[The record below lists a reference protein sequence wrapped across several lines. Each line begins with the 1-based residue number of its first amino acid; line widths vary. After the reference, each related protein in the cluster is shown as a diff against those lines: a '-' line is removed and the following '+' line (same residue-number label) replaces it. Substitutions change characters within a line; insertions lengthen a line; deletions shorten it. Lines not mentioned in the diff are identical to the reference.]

1 VTTTT
6 TSDPSYGATVERP
19 TTVAEAAELLRRT
32 AGSVVVRGGGTKSTW
47 GGRVTGVD
55 LELQTGGLDRL
66 LSHNPADMTAH
77 VEAGMGL
84 RRLQEILAGAGQWL
98 ALDPPTEAAGATI
111 GGLLAAGDSGPRR
124 LRYGAMRDL
133 VIGVTL
139 VLADGTVAKAGGHVI
154 KNVAGYDLT
163 KLMYGSLGSLA
174 LIAEVVVRVH
184 PVPETSATV
193 VTPASASEATTSTLQ
208 LMASPL
214 EPSAIQWTCDLA
226 TDSSNGRL
234 AVHFEGSTAGVAA
247 QITAARDLLL
257 AGGLSAEQ
265 VAEAD
270 TADLWSEQTGTHPA
284 TGCSVAGA
292 GTLPGDLAYVADA
305 LARAAHENG
314 VTGTLVS
321 QGALG
326 LHTAHLHGAPEA
338 QARVLDGWRRAVLA
352 RGGSVLLKDRPPDV
366 DKQIDALGPPPSAV
380 TLLRAVKVRLDPDGR
395 WAPGRFGSW
404 Y

>member
-1 VTTTT
+1 MTTT
-6 TSDPSYGATVERP
+6 TSDPSHGATVERP
-19 TTVAEAAELLRRT
+19 TTVAEAAELLRHT
-32 AGSVVVRGGGTKSTW
+32 TGGVVVRGGGTKSSW
-47 GGRVTGVD
+47 GGRVNGVD

-77 VEAGMGL
+77 VQAGMEL
-84 RRLQEILAGAGQWL
+84 RTLQETLAGAGQWL

-184 PVPETSATV
+184 PSPEASATLV
-193 VTPASASEATTSTLQ
+193 ASASASEATTSTLQ

-214 EPSAIQWTCDLA
+214 EPSTIQWTCDLG

-234 AVHFEGSTAGVAA
+234 AARFEGSAAGVAA
-247 QITAARDLLL
+247 QIAAARDLLL
-257 AGGLSAEQ
+257 AGGLSAELLGEPGS
-265 VAEAD
+265 A
-270 TADLWSEQTGTHPA
+270 TLWSERTGT
-284 TGCSVAGA
+284 TGTGSSVARA
-292 GTLPGDLAYVADA
+292 GTLPGDLTRVAEA
-305 LARAAHENG
+305 LAGAADEHG
-314 VTGTLVS
+314 VTGTLIS
-321 QGALG
+321 QSALG
-326 LHTAHLHGAPEA
+326 LHTARLDGAPEA
-338 QARVLDGWRRAVLA
+338 QARVLDGWRRTVLA
-352 RGGSVLLKDRPPDV
+352 RGGSVLLEDRPADV
-366 DKQIDALGPPPSAV
+366 DRHIDALGPPPSAV
-380 TLLRAVKVRLDPDGR
+380 ALLRAVKAQLDPDGR
-395 WAPGRFGSW
+395 FAPGRFGSW